1 MDFPTPEG
9 LGTPENFADVVGGL
23 EVIQYND
30 AVVDAGF
37 CQTILIPLPPETP
50 FGHFPFR
57 SHHLSDFMGS
67 HNRICLL
74 YQAGCE
80 FFKQFFGKFSL
91 QHFLFDEDQG
101 IKWFFRFPE
110 VFSPVSEGFI
120 AVDEADELAVG
131 CQSF

>member
-1 MDFPTPEG
+1 MDLPTAEG
-9 LGTPENFADVVGGL
+9 LGASENFADVVGGL

-67 HNRICLL
+67 HDRICLL
-74 YQAGCE
+74 YQAGCK
-80 FFKQFFGKFSL
+80 FFKQFFGKFPL
-91 QHFLFDEDQG
+91 EHFFFDEVQG
-101 IKWFFRFPE
+101 IKRFFC
-110 VFSPVSEGFI
+110 FSEAFTPVS
-120 AVDEADELAVG
+120 
-131 CQSF
+131 Q